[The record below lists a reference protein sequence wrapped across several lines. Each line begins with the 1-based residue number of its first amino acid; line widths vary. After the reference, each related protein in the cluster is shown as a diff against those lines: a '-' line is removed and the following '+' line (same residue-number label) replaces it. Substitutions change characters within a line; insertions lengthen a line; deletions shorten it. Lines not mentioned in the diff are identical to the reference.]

1 VTLKQTRI
9 GTRLGI
15 GFGVVLML
23 LAIIAGLGVM
33 RLASLNQ
40 SVATLADHRVINL
53 EVAYEW
59 SAHLQ
64 DTAVRMRNILLVN
77 DPQDIAQELEAIR
90 KDQQLRLQALN
101 ALTDS
106 ITLPEGKAKLAAVVA
121 ARAAYVP
128 NEDRFLEHIAAGNKS
143 AANEILV
150 NAVRPTQLAN
160 IEALQHLVEFEK
172 RAVEDDRHAAALQYT
187 DSRNVMLII
196 TALALA
202 VGVAAATYITRDL
215 LRKLGGEP
223 EYAAAIA
230 SSIAAGQ
237 LDIEINIKPGDQSS
251 LLAAMQAMRDS
262 LLQIVTKVRT
272 AADAVQHGT
281 QQLSE
286 GNDNLNLRTQEQ
298 ASALEETAASMEQMT
313 ASVKQNADNT
323 RQTTQR
329 ALDVRAQAERGGTVV
344 NRAVAAMSGINA
356 SSKKIADIIGV
367 IDEIAFQTNLLAL
380 NAAVEAARAGE
391 QGRGFAVVATEVRNL
406 AQRSASAAKQIK
418 QLITDSVEKVREG
431 SELVDES
438 GKSLSLIIQ
447 SVSEVAD
454 IVTEMSAASRE
465 QATGI
470 DQVNTA
476 ITQMDSVTQQN
487 AALVEEATATSKAI
501 EQQTA
506 ELVQL
511 IAYFH
516 TGAAVTP
523 PNHNVTGESS
533 QQSITR
539 LTTRPRRASNSI
551 ASFKRVAGQN

>member
-15 GFGVVLML
+15 GFGLVLTL

-64 DTAVRMRNILLVN
+64 DTAIRMRNVLLLE
-77 DPQDIAQELEAIR
+77 DPQEIAYELEAIR
-90 KDQQLRLQALN
+90 KDQQLRTQALDT
-101 ALTDS
+101 LTNS
-106 ITLPEGKAKLAAVVA
+106 LTLPEGKAKLADVVA
-121 ARAAYVP
+121 ARAKYLP
-128 NEDRFLEHIAAGNKS
+128 NERRFLEYIAAGDKS
-143 AANEILV
+143 AANELLIG
-150 NAVRPTQLAN
+150 AVRPTQLAN
-160 IEALQHLVEFEK
+160 IQALQHLVEFEK
-172 RAVEDDRHAAALQYT
+172 GAVEDDRHAAAVQYAN
-187 DSRNVMLII
+187 SRNIMLVIA
-196 TALALA
+196 ALALLI
-202 VGVAAATYITRDL
+202 GIAAATYITRDL

-237 LDIEINIKPGDQSS
+237 LDIEIHLKPGDRSS

-272 AADAVQHGT
+272 AADAVQQGT
-281 QQLSE
+281 QQLSD

-298 ASALEETAASMEQMT
+298 ASALEETASSMEQMT

-344 NRAVAAMSGINA
+344 NRAVAAMTGIND

-418 QLITDSVEKVREG
+418 QLITDSVGKVREG
-431 SELVDES
+431 SELVNES
-438 GKSLSLIIQ
+438 GKTLAQIIQ
-447 SVSEVAD
+447 SVSEVAH
-454 IVTEMSAASRE
+454 IVAEMSAASSE
-465 QATGI
+465 QASGI

-501 EQQTA
+501 EQQAA

-516 TGAAVTP
+516 TGGEHALPSSVAAGELPLSSVTP
-523 PNHNVTGESS
+523 LANRRRRVSNVAP
-533 QQSITR
+533 
-539 LTTRPRRASNSI
+539 L
-551 ASFKRVAGQN
+551 KRVAGQN